1 MSFAPW
7 IEIDTQA
14 LQHNLE
20 VVRSRAP
27 DSRVM
32 AVIKANAY
40 GHGVLQVAK
49 ALDAADAF
57 AVARVDEAVA
67 LRAADISKPLLV
79 LAGAHSPHELQQASQ
94 LGVQL
99 VVHHDGQLQLLK
111 NTRLASPVTVWLK
124 LDTGMNRL
132 GFPPSQ
138 ADQLSRELRALP
150 NVSGVAAVLTH
161 LANADDLEDNFTR
174 QQLEIFFDSSDGL
187 ELERSIANSA
197 GILGWTD
204 SHVEWV
210 RPGIMLYGAS
220 PFSTPVRDLLPVMTF
235 ASRLISVKT
244 IPAGVAV
251 GYGGIWKS
259 PQTMP
264 VGVAAVG
271 YGDGYP
277 REMPSGTPVLL
288 NGQSV
293 PVVGRVSMDTLM
305 IDLRQQPQARVG
317 DEVILWGQG
326 LPAETIAAAANTIP
340 YTLFCGITGR
350 VTRRIS

>member
-1 MSFAPW
+1 
-7 IEIDTQA
+7 
-14 LQHNLE
+14 
-20 VVRSRAP
+20 
-27 DSRVM
+27 
-32 AVIKANAY
+32 
-40 GHGVLQVAK
+40 
-49 ALDAADAF
+49 
-57 AVARVDEAVA
+57 
-67 LRAADISKPLLV
+67 
-79 LAGAHSPHELQQASQ
+79 
-94 LGVQL
+94 
-99 VVHHDGQLQLLK
+99 
-111 NTRLASPVTVWLK
+111 
-124 LDTGMNRL
+124 
-132 GFPPSQ
+132 
-138 ADQLSRELRALP
+138 
-150 NVSGVAAVLTH
+150 LTH